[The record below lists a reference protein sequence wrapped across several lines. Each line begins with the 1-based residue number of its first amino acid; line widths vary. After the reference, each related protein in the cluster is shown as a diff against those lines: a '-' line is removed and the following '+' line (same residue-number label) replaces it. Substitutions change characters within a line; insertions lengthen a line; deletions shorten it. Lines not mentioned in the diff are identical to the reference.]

1 MPGSGRLPAAT
12 TWEDPLAEKS
22 AGPRRGP
29 LRLSVRTRLTALHG
43 GFFLLAGLVL
53 VVVTYL
59 VVSNELPAPAQ
70 YLGDDASLKLS
81 QVAAD
86 VESVPAEATTL
97 PVQAVPASAE
107 RVATVVLTDYRSSTM
122 SALVL
127 ASAVA
132 LVVTAALALLFG
144 WFMAGRALRPLHTI
158 TSTARRLE
166 AGKLDQRIN
175 LDGPRDELKELADT
189 FDSMLDRLAGSFDSQ
204 KRFVA
209 NASHELRTPLAVQR
223 TLIEVALEN
232 PEAGPVLTKLGA
244 HLLRTN
250 ERSERLIE
258 GLLVLAR
265 SDRGLSARA
274 PVRLDKVVRAVVKL
288 TAAQAKEAGVTV
300 ETRLRARTVIGD
312 AVLLERLVLNLV
324 SNAIS
329 YNIPD
334 GWVSITI
341 GATPALSV
349 RNSGS
354 NVDEREVAG
363 LFEPFR
369 RGKPDRTGA
378 AEHSGLGLSIVRSV
392 ARAHGGD
399 VCARANPNGGLTV
412 EARLPA

>member
-1 MPGSGRLPAAT
+1 M
-12 TWEDPLAEKS
+12 AEKS

-412 EARLPA
+412 EVRLPA

>member
-1 MPGSGRLPAAT
+1 MPGSDRLVGS
-12 TWEDPLAEKS
+12 DDLGGSLAEKN
-22 AGPRRGP
+22 AGTRRGP
-29 LRLSVRTRLTALHG
+29 LRLSVRTRLTALYG
-43 GFFLLAGLVL
+43 GFFLLAGIVL
-53 VVVTYL
+53 VVVTYV
-59 VVSNELPAPAQ
+59 VVSNELPVPAQ
-70 YLGDDASLKLS
+70 YLGDGVSLRLGQAMSADALP
-81 QVAAD
+81 AD
-86 VESVPAEATTL
+86 ATFSAIPADT
-97 PVQAVPASAE
+97 ASAE
-107 RVATVVLTDYRSSTM
+107 RVATAVLTDYRSSTM
-122 SALVL
+122 STLVL
-127 ASAVA
+127 ASAIA

-189 FDSMLDRLAGSFDSQ
+189 FDNMLDRLAGSFDSQ

-265 SDRGLSARA
+265 TDRGLSARA
-274 PVRLDKVVRAVVKL
+274 PVRLDKVVRSVVKL

-329 YNIPD
+329 YNVPD
-334 GWVSITI
+334 GWVAVTI

-354 NVDEREVAG
+354 NVDATAVPG

-378 AEHSGLGLSIVRSV
+378 ADHSGLGLSIVRSV
-392 ARAHGGD
+392 ARAHDGD
-399 VCARANPNGGLTV
+399 VSARANPNGGLTV
-412 EARLPA
+412 DVHLPA

>member
-1 MPGSGRLPAAT
+1 M
-12 TWEDPLAEKS
+12 AEKN
-22 AGPRRGP
+22 ADARRGP
-29 LRLSVRTRLTALHG
+29 LRLSVRTRLTALYG
-43 GFFLLAGLVL
+43 GFFLLAGIVL
-53 VVVTYL
+53 VVVTYV

-70 YLGDDASLKLS
+70 YLGDGVSLKLGQAMS
-81 QVAAD
+81 ADALPADATFSAIPADAA
-86 VESVPAEATTL
+86 S
-97 PVQAVPASAE
+97 ASAE
-107 RVATVVLTDYRSSTM
+107 RVATAVLTDYRSSTM
-122 SALVL
+122 STLVL
-127 ASAVA
+127 ASAIA

-232 PEAGPVLTKLGA
+232 PDAGPVLTKLGA
-244 HLLRTN
+244 HLLQTN

-274 PVRLDKVVRAVVKL
+274 PVRLDKVVRSVVKL

-329 YNIPD
+329 YNVPD
-334 GWVSITI
+334 GWVSVTI

-354 NVDEREVAG
+354 NVDEGAVPG

-378 AEHSGLGLSIVRSV
+378 ADHSGLGLSIVRSV
-392 ARAHGGD
+392 ARAHDGD
-399 VCARANPNGGLTV
+399 VSARANPNGGLTV
-412 EARLPA
+412 DVYLPA

>member
-1 MPGSGRLPAAT
+1 M
-12 TWEDPLAEKS
+12 AEKS

-29 LRLSVRTRLTALHG
+29 LRLSVRTRLTALYG

-53 VVVTYL
+53 VVVTYT

-70 YLGDDASLKLS
+70 YLGDGASLKLS

-86 VESVPAEATTL
+86 VESVPMEATTI
-97 PVQAVPASAE
+97 PMQTVPASAE
-107 RVATVVLTDYRSSTM
+107 KVATAVLTDYRSSTM
-122 SALVL
+122 STLVL
-127 ASAVA
+127 ASAIA
-132 LVVTAALALLFG
+132 LAVTAALALLFG

-232 PEAGPVLTKLGA
+232 PDAGPVLTKLGA
-244 HLLRTN
+244 HLLQTN

-265 SDRGLSARA
+265 SDRGLSARS
-274 PVRLDKVVRAVVKL
+274 PVRLDKVVRSVVKL

-354 NVDEREVAG
+354 NVDDNLVAG

-378 AEHSGLGLSIVRSV
+378 ADHSGLGLSIVRSV
-392 ARAHGGD
+392 ARAHDGD
-399 VCARANPNGGLTV
+399 VSARANPNGGLTV
-412 EARLPA
+412 EVRLPA

>member
-1 MPGSGRLPAAT
+1 M
-12 TWEDPLAEKS
+12 AEKS
-22 AGPRRGP
+22 AAGRRGP
-29 LRLSVRTRLTALHG
+29 LRLSVRTRLTALYG
-43 GFFLLAGLVL
+43 GFFLLAGIVL
-53 VVVTYL
+53 VVVTYV

-70 YLGDDASLKLS
+70 YLGDGASMRLS
-81 QVAAD
+81 QVTAD
-86 VESVPAEATTL
+86 TESAPAMPLNE
-97 PVQAVPASAE
+97 PFASAE
-107 RVATVVLTDYRSSTM
+107 QVATAVLTDYRSSTM
-122 SALVL
+122 STLVL
-127 ASAVA
+127 ASAIA
-132 LVVTAALALLFG
+132 LVATAALAVLFG

-232 PEAGPVLTKLGA
+232 PDAGPVLTKLGT
-244 HLLRTN
+244 HLLQTN

-258 GLLVLAR
+258 GLLILAR
-265 SDRGLSARA
+265 SDRGLSART
-274 PVRLDKVVRAVVKL
+274 PVRLDKVVRSVVKL
-288 TAAQAKEAGVTV
+288 TAEQAKAAGVTV
-300 ETRLRARTVIGD
+300 ETRLRARTVVGD

-329 YNIPD
+329 YNVPD
-334 GWVSITI
+334 GWVTVVI
-341 GATPALSV
+341 GATPALAV

-354 NVDEREVAG
+354 TVDEKAVAG

-378 AEHSGLGLSIVRSV
+378 GDHSGLGLSIVRSV
-392 ARAHGGD
+392 ARAHDGD
-399 VCARANPNGGLTV
+399 VSARANPNGGLTV
-412 EARLPA
+412 EVRLPA